1 MYILVQG
8 AVPKSNSAHC
18 LLLYISC
25 LIPLVILPIFQDI
38 LFLPNISIVDVN
50 VLVLFKMSIPFYLN
64 NILIILCSLYCE
76 KNNYILISHENDDAM
91 YTLYY
96 YCSC

>member
-25 LIPLVILPIFQDI
+25 LIPLVIQPIFQDI

-50 VLVLFKMSIPFYLN
+50 VL
-64 NILIILCSLYCE
+64 
-76 KNNYILISHENDDAM
+76 
-91 YTLYY
+91 
-96 YCSC
+96 

>member
-8 AVPKSNSAHC
+8 AVPMSNSAHC

-50 VLVLFKMSIPFYLN
+50 VFLSPQNVNPFLFKQYPNY
-64 NILIILCSLYCE
+64 SL
-76 KNNYILISHENDDAM
+76 
-91 YTLYY
+91 
-96 YCSC
+96 